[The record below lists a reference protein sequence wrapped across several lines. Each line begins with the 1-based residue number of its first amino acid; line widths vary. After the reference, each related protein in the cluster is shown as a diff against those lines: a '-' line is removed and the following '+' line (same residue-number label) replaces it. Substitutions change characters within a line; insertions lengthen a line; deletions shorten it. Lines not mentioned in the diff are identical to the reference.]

1 MQNFINYEK
10 EQLKIELHNYKYNVV
25 QHASFQR
32 LSSISELCQ
41 WLVKIEKS
49 TIYQLVFRV
58 VVLLLTLLV
67 STATIERVFS
77 IMNIV
82 KTKFRNKIEDEFL
95 TDSLMLYI
103 EREIAATFSIH
114 SIIDDFQDMKEQ
126 RVPF

>member
-1 MQNFINYEK
+1 
-10 EQLKIELHNYKYNVV
+10 LKIELHNYEYNVV
-25 QHASFQR
+25 QHASFQG
-32 LSSISELCQ
+32 LSSISKLCQ
-41 WLVKIEKS
+41 WLVKTEKS

-67 STATIERVFS
+67 SIATIERVFS

-82 KTKFRNKIEDEFL
+82 KTKFRNKIEDGFL

-103 EREIAATFSIH
+103 ERKIAATFNID
-114 SIIDDFQDMKEQ
+114 SIIDDFQDMKER